1 MKPTVVFVSG
11 VFVIVYA
18 LVCLVASYAAGPP
31 IAGASYWFAL
41 TLITALGALVG
52 NDSARVLLLWVC
64 GLNVLG
70 ALVLLMLGPTMG
82 LPVVGEGS
90 GWRTAWLLMTIPTS
104 WVAMWFMSGPE
115 AMAFFHPRTQT

>member
-1 MKPTVVFVSG
+1 MRTPTVVAVSCG
-11 VFVIVYA
+11 IVIMYA

-41 TLITALGALVG
+41 TLIAALGALIG

-70 ALVLLMLGPTMG
+70 SLVLLLLGSTMG

-90 GWRTAWLLMTIPTS
+90 GWRTAWLLMTAANATVTVTNLIC
-104 WVAMWFMSGPE
+104 FMRESSS
-115 AMAFFHPRTQT
+115 